1 MNDDF
6 YLKKLR
12 ELNQEN
18 AREMDRLSRLE
29 RAVYLMFMAA
39 FAVLLVVGA
48 ICRQR
53 CCVARVV
60 LTSPSTP

>member
-1 MNDDF
+1 MNDDY

-12 ELNQEN
+12 EFNQEN

-29 RAVYLMFMAA
+29 RAVYFMFMAA

-48 ICRQR
+48 ICR
-53 CCVARVV
+53 
-60 LTSPSTP
+60 